1 MDDGNSSY
9 TTELEYLF
17 IYLFLFIYLNLY
29 ISIGQVSILM
39 DRPLISVQGRILKLY
54 HYWGF
59 NTLTLRIKLQPK
71 S

>member
-54 HYWGF
+54 HY
-59 NTLTLRIKLQPK
+59 
-71 S
+71 